1 MAQENRIKGASQ
13 ATKDKTGC
21 IEVKD
26 ISGNE
31 RGLRNV
37 TLRDEDALDIVKR
50 NVV

>member
-1 MAQENRIKGASQ
+1 MAHENRIKGASQ
-13 ATKDKTGC
+13 ATKDETGC

-26 ISGNE
+26 ISCNE

-37 TLRDEDALDIVKR
+37 TLRDEDALNIVER

>member
-1 MAQENRIKGASQ
+1 MIHENRIKGASQ

-21 IEVKD
+21 IEVKG
-26 ISGNE
+26 ISCNE

-37 TLRDEDALDIVKR
+37 TLRDQDALQIVKR